1 MTREEYHRLWS
12 TGHARE
18 FAGRTTIVPDNV
30 ERLSEHEPCW
40 MCGTARGLCRHR
52 RPVG

>member
-1 MTREEYHRLWS
+1 MAGSNPGRILPTKAERDERLE
-12 TGHARE
+12 A
-18 FAGRTTIVPDNV
+18 A

-52 RPVG
+52 RLVG